1 MGFFLTLVQVNRVG
15 GSVLANALSSI
26 HQLTPAEI
34 GVVIG
39 VMFLSSALVQ
49 IPFGI
54 MLDRFGAR
62 RMIVGWSSVAKG
74 TEKHRAIANMGHKFL
89 SFITSSKPRIAAL
102 EFSFV
107 FSILVPGGL
116 SSTKNQIKTFTLF

>member
-1 MGFFLTLVQVNRVG
+1 MV
-15 GSVLANALSSI
+15 ANALSSI

-54 MLDRFGAR
+54 MLDRYGAR
-62 RMIVGWSSVAKG
+62 RMIVGWSSVAIIG
-74 TEKHRAIANMGHKFL
+74 TVIFGLAE
-89 SFITSSKPRIAAL
+89 TSS
-102 EFSFV
+102 
-107 FSILVPGGL
+107 GL
-116 SSTKNQIKTFTLF
+116 TVGRTLIGIGHGA